1 MAKKT
6 TAAMPPTQESREA
19 VWHAIRGSD
28 RPLTTSQLAK
38 LIAAPHK
45 LSAAVLGPMLDE
57 YVAVGT
63 LHLILPASGKGKPQ
77 YWDRDATALGRA
89 AVLDVIQRAA
99 GPLTAKELSR
109 QLEAPL
115 KIAAVALT
123 EFLNE
128 SVAAG
133 RLHSIPPKTAKSGPQ
148 YWNRDLA
155 QFGRGLIVDFLD
167 KQGSLSKTD
176 LKKGVKGLNATAFEQ
191 AFQAL
196 IAERRV
202 CEHPPIG
209 RTKAVRFG
217 SQPPAPEPYLKDVGV
232 QLTKVVAQ
240 LMAANVPCDELRR
253 ALVQLVESTGISF
266 GSTATSLANGG
277 VACATDM
284 DLLALMRQIEPGADN
299 GALVP
304 ARNLRR
310 AAQLDK
316 RDFDGRVLDLA
327 RAGRLTL
334 HRHDFAT
341 GLSTTERDELVCDGA
356 GTFYVG
362 MALRRG
368 TN

>member
-6 TAAMPPTQESREA
+6 TAALPPTPESREA
-19 VWHAIRGSD
+19 ALHAIRGSD
-28 RPLTTSQLAK
+28 QPLTTSQLAK
-38 LIAAPHK
+38 LLAAPHK
-45 LSAAVLGPMLDE
+45 LSAAVLDQMLNE
-57 YVAVGT
+57 YVTAGT
-63 LHLILPASGKGKPQ
+63 LHLIASAKEQGKPQ
-77 YWDRDATALGRA
+77 YWDRDVNALGRA
-89 AVLDVIQRAA
+89 AVLDVAQRAEC
-99 GPLTAKELSR
+99 PLTAKELTR
-109 QLEAPL
+109 QLETPVKFAE
-115 KIAAVALT
+115 VTLT
-123 EFLNE
+123 VFLNE
-128 SVAAG
+128 HVAAG
-133 RLHSIPPKTAKSGPQ
+133 RLHSIPPKTTKGGTR
-148 YWNRDLA
+148 YWGRDLA
-155 QFGRGLIVDFLD
+155 QFGRGLIVALLD
-167 KQGSLSKTD
+167 QKGSQSKTD
-176 LKKGVKGLNATAFEQ
+176 LKKGIKGLNATAFEQ

-196 IAERRV
+196 IAEGRV

-209 RTKAVRFG
+209 RAKAVRFG

-232 QLTKVVAQ
+232 QLTKIVSQ
-240 LMAANVPCDELRR
+240 LVAANVSSAELRR

-266 GSTATSLANGG
+266 GSTAATRADG
-277 VACATDM
+277 VVARATEV
-284 DLLALMRQIEPGADN
+284 DLLTLMRQIEPGTDN

-316 RDFDGRVLDLA
+316 RDFDLRVLDLA

-356 GTFYVG
+356 GTYYVG

>member
-6 TAAMPPTQESREA
+6 TAALPPTPESREA
-19 VWHAIRGSD
+19 VWHTIRGSD
-28 RPLTTSQLAK
+28 KPLTTSQLAK
-38 LIAAPHK
+38 LISAPHK

-63 LHLILPASGKGKPQ
+63 LHLILPANGKGKPQ
-77 YWDRDATALGRA
+77 YWDRDPNTLGRA
-89 AVLDVIQRAA
+89 AVLDVMQRAV

-115 KIAAVALT
+115 KIAEVALT

-128 SVAAG
+128 CVAAG
-133 RLHSIPPKTAKSGPQ
+133 RLHAIPPKTPKSGPQ
-148 YWNRDLA
+148 YWNRDLV
-155 QFGRGLIVDFLD
+155 QFGRGLIVALLD

-176 LKKGVKGLNATAFEQ
+176 LKKGVKALNATAFEQ

-209 RTKAVRFG
+209 RTKSVRFG

-253 ALVQLVESTGISF
+253 ALVQLIEAAGIPF
-266 GSTATSLANGG
+266 GSTTAPRGATVPAST
-277 VACATDM
+277 V
-284 DLLALMRQIEPGADN
+284 DLTALMRRIEPGAER
-299 GALVP
+299 GALVT
-304 ARNLRR
+304 AGDLRR
-310 AAQLDK
+310 AARLDK
-316 RDFDGRVLDLA
+316 SEFDRVVLDLA
-327 RAGRLTL
+327 RQGRVSL
-334 HRHDFAT
+334 HRHDYVAS
-341 GLSTTERDELVCDGA
+341 LSPAERDELVTDGA
-356 GTFYVG
+356 GTYYVG
-362 MALRRG
+362 MALRQREG
-368 TN
+368 

>member
-6 TAAMPPTQESREA
+6 TAVMLPTQESREA

-109 QLEAPL
+109 QLVAPL

-155 QFGRGLIVDFLD
+155 QFGRGLIVDWLD
-167 KQGSLSKTD
+167 KQGSLSKAD

-217 SQPPAPEPYLKDVGV
+217 ISHP
-232 QLTKVVAQ
+232 
-240 LMAANVPCDELRR
+240 RR
-253 ALVQLVESTGISF
+253 NRT
-266 GSTATSLANGG
+266 
-277 VACATDM
+277 
-284 DLLALMRQIEPGADN
+284 
-299 GALVP
+299 
-304 ARNLRR
+304 
-310 AAQLDK
+310 
-316 RDFDGRVLDLA
+316 
-327 RAGRLTL
+327 
-334 HRHDFAT
+334 
-341 GLSTTERDELVCDGA
+341 
-356 GTFYVG
+356 
-362 MALRRG
+362 
-368 TN
+368 